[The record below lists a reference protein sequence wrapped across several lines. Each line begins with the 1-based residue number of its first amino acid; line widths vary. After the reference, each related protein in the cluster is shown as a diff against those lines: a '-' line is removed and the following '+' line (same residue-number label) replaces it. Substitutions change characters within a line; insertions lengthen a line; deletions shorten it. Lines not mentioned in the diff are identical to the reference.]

1 MGEPARIMRR
11 ILTAPERLL
20 WSMLRNQLDLY
31 YRRGTRLVGY
41 CGIGA
46 GRVSIGLM
54 FWGYCK

>member
-1 MGEPARIMRR
+1 MRR